1 MSDPVRLLEHSVAD
15 FARRLASGAPTPG
28 GGSASALSAALGA
41 SLVSMVGN
49 LSTGRPASAGH
60 EAELHEISQRAAVAS
75 RELLD
80 LVELDA
86 TAYDAVVAARRAV
99 RAGRADDDDGS
110 ALAATL
116 REAVVE
122 ATRVPLRIA
131 ACAADVLRLA
141 EHLAASGNRHALS
154 DIAVAGD
161 LAWAG
166 LRGGLANVR
175 ANLPALGATDP
186 IHAEIAPQLAE
197 LDRLATR
204 GVEPVR
210 AALAA
215 RESA

>member
-1 MSDPVRLLEHSVAD
+1 MSDPLRLLDHSIAD
-15 FARRLASGAPTPG
+15 FARRLASGDPTPG

-41 SLVSMVGN
+41 SLVSMVVQ
-49 LSTGRPASAGH
+49 LTAGRPAAAGH
-60 EAELHEISQRAAVAS
+60 EADLGDIERRAATSS
-75 RELLD
+75 RELLH

-86 TAYDAVVAARRAV
+86 AAYDAVVAARRVA
-99 RAGRADDDDGS
+99 RKDAAEQ
-110 ALAATL
+110 AHAATL
-116 REAVVE
+116 RAVVAE

-131 ACAADVLRLA
+131 ACAADVLQLAERLA
-141 EHLAASGNRHALS
+141 VIGNRYALS
-154 DIAVAGD
+154 DVAVAAD

-175 ANLPALGATDP
+175 ANLPALASDDP
-186 IHAEIAPQLAE
+186 LHAEIAPQLVE